1 MQMSVARDLDALTDK
16 EKATLRL
23 IVRGHDAKS
32 AARTL
37 DLSVHTINER
47 LREARRKLA
56 VPSSREAARLL
67 FEAEGGTPE
76 IAGYSEIGAA
86 SPAGQ
91 PDQTPAPAIGARRRI
106 GPAAFIGVLLMS
118 LTLAVAALIG
128 IGAPTLPGTAPA
140 AQAPADTSVVEA
152 ATQWLALLDR
162 DDWAGAYSGTGKAFR
177 KLNTEAVWARTS
189 AQVRARFGKVQTRTL
204 LSQEELPAP
213 PAGYQVVKFRA
224 QYANKADAVETV
236 TFEREDG
243 AWKVVGIYVE

>member
-32 AARTL
+32 AARAL

-76 IAGYSEIGAA
+76 TIGDSEIGDA
-86 SPAGQ
+86 SPTAP
-91 PDQTPAPAIGARRRI
+91 PDQTEAPVVGALRRI
-106 GPAAFIGVLLMS
+106 GPAAIIGVLLMS
-118 LTLAVAALIG
+118 LTLAIAALIG
-128 IGAPTLPGTAPA
+128 IGSPTLPGPAPVT
-140 AQAPADTSVVEA
+140 QAPADASVVQA
-152 ATQWLALLDR
+152 AQQWLALLDR
-162 DDWAGAYSGTGKAFR
+162 DDWAGTYRGTGKAFR

-189 AQVRARFGKVQTRTL
+189 EQVRARFGKAQTRTL

-213 PAGYQVVKFRA
+213 PAGYQVVKFRT
-224 QYANKADAVETV
+224 QYANKTDAIETV

>member
-1 MQMSVARDLDALTDK
+1 MHMPVARDLDALTDK

-67 FEAEGGTPE
+67 FEAEGSTPE
-76 IAGYSEIGAA
+76 IVGDSKIGEAP
-86 SPAGQ
+86 PAR
-91 PDQTPAPAIGARRRI
+91 PSDQTAAPAIGARRRI
-106 GPAAFIGVLLMS
+106 GPAAIFGVLLMF
-118 LTLAVAALIG
+118 LTLAIAALIG
-128 IGAPTLPGTAPA
+128 IGSPTLYRTPPA
-140 AQAPADTSVVEA
+140 TQSTVDASVVEA
-152 ATQWLALLDR
+152 AKQWLALLDR
-162 DDWAGAYSGTGKAFR
+162 DDWAGTYRGTGAAFR
-177 KLNTEAVWARTS
+177 KLNTGAVWAKTS
-189 AQVRARFGKVQTRTL
+189 KQVRARFGKAQTRTL

-213 PAGYQVVKFRA
+213 PAGYQLVKFRA
-224 QYANKADAVETV
+224 QYANKADALETL

>member
-67 FEAEGGTPE
+67 FEAEGGSPE
-76 IAGYSEIGAA
+76 IVGDSEIGEA
-86 SPAGQ
+86 SPAG
-91 PDQTPAPAIGARRRI
+91 PSDQTAAPVVGARRRI
-106 GPAAFIGVLLMS
+106 GPAAIIGVLLMS
-118 LTLAVAALIG
+118 LSLAVAALIG
-128 IGAPTLPGTAPA
+128 IGSPTLPGTAPA
-140 AQAPADTSVVEA
+140 TQAPTDASVVEA
-152 ATQWLALLDR
+152 AKRWLSLLDR
-162 DDWAGAYSGTGKAFR
+162 NDWAATYRGTGKAFR

-189 AQVRARFGKVQTRTL
+189 EQVRARFGTAKTRTL

>member
-1 MQMSVARDLDALTDK
+1 MQMSVARNLDALTDK

-32 AARTL
+32 AARIL

-67 FEAEGGTPE
+67 FEAESGTPE
-76 IAGYSEIGAA
+76 IVGDSEIGEA
-86 SPAGQ
+86 STAERA
-91 PDQTPAPAIGARRRI
+91 DEIAAPAIGVRRRI
-106 GPAAFIGVLLMS
+106 GPAAIIGVLLMS
-118 LTLAVAALIG
+118 LTLAVAAVIG
-128 IGAPTLPGTAPA
+128 IGSPTLPGITPVT
-140 AQAPADTSVVEA
+140 QAPTGGSVVDA
-152 ATQWLALLDR
+152 AKQWLALLDR
-162 DDWAGAYSGTGKAFR
+162 NDWAGTYRGTGKAFQT
-177 KLNTEAVWARTS
+177 LNTEAVWAETS

-224 QYANKADAVETV
+224 QYENKADAVETI
-236 TFEREDG
+236 TFERENG

>member
-1 MQMSVARDLDALTDK
+1 MQMPVARDLDALTDK

-67 FEAEGGTPE
+67 FEAEGDTPE
-76 IAGYSEIGAA
+76 IVGDSEIGEA
-86 SPAGQ
+86 SPVGHA
-91 PDQTPAPAIGARRRI
+91 DQGAAPATGARRRI
-106 GPAAFIGVLLMS
+106 GPAAILGVVLMS
-118 LTLAVAALIG
+118 LTLAIAALSRIG
-128 IGAPTLPGTAPA
+128 SPTLPGTAPA
-140 AQAPADTSVVEA
+140 TQAPANASVVQA

-162 DDWAGAYSGTGKAFR
+162 DDWAGTYRGTGKAFR

-189 AQVRARFGKVQTRTL
+189 DQVRARFGKVQRRTL

-243 AWKVVGIYVE
+243 AWKVVGVYVE